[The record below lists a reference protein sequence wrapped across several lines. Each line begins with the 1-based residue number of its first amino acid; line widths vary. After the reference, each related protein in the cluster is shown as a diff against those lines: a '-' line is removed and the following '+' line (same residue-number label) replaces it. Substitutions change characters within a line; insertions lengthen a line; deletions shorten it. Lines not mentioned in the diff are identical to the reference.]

1 MIGAKQASEMSG
13 LRLSLGLEASFLQC
27 LTRKA
32 GLTLSCGTRP
42 VRRKDYPS
50 IHNYSI
56 YRNRMVY
63 SPPQLDSPVRIR
75 SSSPEFESSRLLKS

>member
-42 VRRKDYPS
+42 VGGK
-50 IHNYSI
+50 IT
-56 YRNRMVY
+56 
-63 SPPQLDSPVRIR
+63 PPFTTTASTGIGWFILHR
-75 SSSPEFESSRLLKS
+75 SSIPQFESAARVQSSNPRDY